1 MGVLHAGAI
10 RAKDVVAFAGFYGRL
25 AANGEALV
33 GEASGAGDL
42 WGGGDALNACLDP
55 DGRLLVLS
63 FKLQIGGTREQMSTV
78 AHCSCLRSRKKN
90 GFQKSV
96 P

>member
-10 RAKDVVAFAGFYGRL
+10 RAKNVVAFAGFKGRL

-42 WGGGDALNACLDP
+42 WGVGDALNACLDP
-55 DGRLLVLS
+55 DGRFLVLS
-63 FKLQIGGTREQMSTV
+63 LKLQIGDTREQMSTV
-78 AHCSCLRSRKKN
+78 AHCSCLKSRKEN
-90 GFQKSV
+90 VVQKGE